1 MANAEFPK
9 AFGKIRGAIS
19 SRKVKDYDG
28 TVYTEK
34 LVAYVTPSGKQ
45 KIGIRRYAGRSSAP
59 TEKELKARKRFA
71 EAAEYWRNL
80 SDSQK
85 QHFHAEWKKA
95 GYKYKFKKYGTLR
108 GYVIARFFA
117 GDIL

>member
-9 AFGKIRGAIS
+9 AFGKVRGAIS

-28 TVYTEK
+28 SVYTEK

-45 KIGIRRYAGRSSAP
+45 KIGIRRYPARSSAP
-59 TEKELKARKRFA
+59 TEKEIKARKRFA

-80 SDSQK
+80 SDWQK
-85 QHFHAEWKKA
+85 QDFHVEWCRSNFSFRGKR
-95 GYKYKFKKYGTLR
+95 YGTLR
-108 GYVIARFFA
+108 GYVIARYYA